1 MKMIKEI
8 VFDLKDYDERGSV
21 FQRKAVRGI
30 VKKGEKYLII
40 HGKYGDH
47 KFPGG
52 GMDEGESLLDT
63 LFREVLEETGYQVKE
78 ESVSDYI
85 LVHERRKGM
94 FNDCLDMDSWYY
106 FCEVGEEVGE
116 RNLDE
121 YEKEYEYEV
130 EWMDLDE
137 VLRKNEEVKDRR
149 MIPWIDREILV
160 MREILGM

>member
-1 MKMIKEI
+1 MIKEI

-137 VLRKNEEVKDRR
+137 ALRKNEEVKDRR

>member
-137 VLRKNEEVKDRR
+137 ALRKNEEVKDRR